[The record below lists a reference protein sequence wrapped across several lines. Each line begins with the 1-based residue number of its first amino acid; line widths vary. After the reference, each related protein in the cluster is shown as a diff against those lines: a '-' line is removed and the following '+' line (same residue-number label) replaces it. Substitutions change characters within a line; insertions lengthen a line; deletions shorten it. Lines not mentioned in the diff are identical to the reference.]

1 MYFVTSLL
9 YTAIILTKYMIT
21 GDAGTRL
28 LLDLES
34 GRRNV
39 FHTSD
44 AMEILGAS
52 RAAVNG
58 LLHRL
63 AKKGRIYRIERGK
76 YAVVPAAAGSAGVW
90 TELPEVIGWRLA
102 EPAYIGFG
110 SALFYWDMTEQYPC
124 ITQVATTR
132 RKRRMKYEYYEFNF
146 VTLDS
151 KRFFGQKTVTLEDQ
165 PVVISDREKTLV
177 DCAMH
182 PRYCG
187 TLEEVAKGLFG
198 VWDELDVAK
207 MFEYAERIG
216 VRAVRSRLLYL
227 LDVLGLDPPES
238 AAAEGREG
246 GGKRDGYAWLDPT
259 WHKKALG
266 YSKKHRLII
275 NRDNE
280 SLMRWYGH

>member
-1 MYFVTSLL
+1 
-9 YTAIILTKYMIT
+9 MIT

-34 GRRNV
+34 ARRNV
-39 FHTSD
+39 FSTGD
-44 AMEILGAS
+44 AAEVLGAP

-63 AKKGRIYRIERGK
+63 VKKGRIYRIERGR

-90 TELPEVIGWRLA
+90 LELPEVIGWRLA
-102 EPAYIGFG
+102 EPSYIGFG

-132 RKRRMKYEYYEFNF
+132 RKRRMKYEHYEFNF

-151 KRFFGQKTVTLEDQ
+151 SRLFGQKTVTLEDQ
-165 PVVISDREKTLV
+165 PVVVSDREKTLV
-177 DCAMH
+177 DCALH

-187 TLEEVAKGLFG
+187 TLEEVAKGLFS
-198 VWDELDVAK
+198 VWDDLDAAR

-227 LDVLGLDPPES
+227 LDVLGIDPPES
-238 AAAEGREG
+238 AAGSGSGSDNGDGGRG
-246 GGKRDGYAWLDPT
+246 DAGTGKRAGYAWLDPT
-259 WHKKALG
+259 WRKRALG
-266 YSKKHRLII
+266 YSKKYRLII